1 MVHKIFTGDFFVKK
15 NYKGFPL
22 KMNQFFKRDF
32 PLKFTRDFLIN
43 FFYAGIP
50 FKTNLDQK
58 KDRKKER
65 EKERKPQLVLH
76 VLLEFHPS

>member
-15 NYKGFPL
+15 FIKDFPL

-32 PLKFTRDFLIN
+32 PLKFTRDFLIK
-43 FFYAGIP
+43 FFYTGIP
-50 FKTNLDQK
+50 FKMNPDQK

-65 EKERKPQLVLH
+65 KLYGTKCCT
-76 VLLEFHPS
+76 